1 MVDKVEMPLEEK
13 GAEAPEPL
21 EEEVKAS
28 EEKPKW
34 LPDKFK
40 TPEDMAK
47 AYGELEKQFTKERQE
62 TKETEETNSLEI
74 EAKETVENA
83 GLNFEELSESYAK
96 NGELSEAEYSKLE
109 SQGISKDLV
118 DQYIAGQQAIA
129 NNVQNEIYNNV
140 GGQEAYTNMV
150 QWATDNM
157 SEGEI
162 SAYNQAVN
170 SDNRASIDL
179 AVQGLKA
186 RYDSANGREPSLL
199 GGRATQ
205 NVGESYESWAQVTAD
220 MNLPQYQSDP
230 AFRQKVQEKIGRSG
244 DIS

>member
-1 MVDKVEMPLEEK
+1 MVDKVEIGAEET
-13 GAEAPEPL
+13 GAEAPEVT
-21 EEEVKAS
+21 EEVTTE

-62 TKETEETNSLEI
+62 SKEQTEKSDSLEI
-74 EAKETVENA
+74 DAKETVENA
-83 GLNFEELSESYAK
+83 GLNFQEFTDNYAK
-96 NGELSEAEYSKLE
+96 NGELSETDYSKLE
-109 SQGISKDLV
+109 KAGISKDIV

-129 NNVQNEIYNNV
+129 NQVQGEIYSQI
-140 GGQEAYTNMV
+140 GGKEAYTDMV
-150 QWATDNM
+150 QWASDNM
-157 SEGEI
+157 TEQEI
-162 SAYNQAVN
+162 SAFNQAVN

-186 RYDSANGREPSLL
+186 RYDSANGREPSLV
-199 GGRATQ
+199 GGRTSQ
-205 NVGESYESWAQVTAD
+205 SVGDIYESWAQVTAD
-220 MNLPQYQSDP
+220 MNSPQYKADP
-230 AFRQKVQEKIGRSG
+230 AYRQKIQDKIGRSG

>member
-1 MVDKVEMPLEEK
+1 MPSKET
-13 GAEAPEPL
+13 GAEAPEPI
-21 EEEVKAS
+21 EEEVNAS

-34 LPDKFK
+34 LPEKFK

-47 AYGELEKQFTKERQE
+47 AYSELEKQFTKERQE
-62 TKETEETNSLEI
+62 TKEAEETNSLEI

-96 NGELSEAEYSKLE
+96 NGELSETEYSKLE
-109 SQGISKDLV
+109 SRGIPKDLV

-157 SEGEI
+157 SKGEI

-220 MNLPQYQSDP
+220 MNSPQYRSDP

>member
-1 MVDKVEMPLEEK
+1 MIESWFEDWLDIEVIDKKEE
-13 GAEAPEPL
+13 
-21 EEEVKAS
+21 
-28 EEKPKW
+28 
-34 LPDKFK
+34 
-40 TPEDMAK
+40 
-47 AYGELEKQFTKERQE
+47 
-62 TKETEETNSLEI
+62 
-74 EAKETVENA
+74 
-83 GLNFEELSESYAK
+83 
-96 NGELSEAEYSKLE
+96 
-109 SQGISKDLV
+109 
-118 DQYIAGQQAIA
+118 
-129 NNVQNEIYNNV
+129 NEIYNNV

>member
-1 MVDKVEMPLEEK
+1 LVDKVEMPLEEK